1 MKRSMRRKDRQM
13 SQESAI
19 ELLERGEYGVL
30 SSVDEDGQ
38 PYGVPVNYVFD
49 GKDSIYFHCAR
60 EGHKLDNLRANP
72 RVSFTIVGNHQ
83 IMDWKFSTAY
93 ESLIL
98 FGAAE
103 EVEGDE
109 KYQGLKMLAQ
119 KFSPNYMEEFEKD
132 IEKAMIPTMVFKINI
147 LQITGKERKYE
158 NP

>member
-1 MKRSMRRKDRQM
+1 LEQRQ
-13 SQESAI
+13 
-19 ELLERGEYGVL
+19 
-30 SSVDEDGQ
+30 
-38 PYGVPVNYVFD
+38 
-49 GKDSIYFHCAR
+49 
-60 EGHKLDNLRANP
+60 
-72 RVSFTIVGNHQ
+72 
-83 IMDWKFSTAY
+83 
-93 ESLIL
+93 
-98 FGAAE
+98 